1 MDRLRGALGQ
11 TIDFEGALVARL
23 RPGLSIANF
32 GRMDRGRGKLLL
44 VVTLLGAIGAETAL
58 AEPFRAAS
66 AFRKLSCCARNCA
79 TVRDVA
85 CQPECCSPARH
96 RDTPT
101 ISARADGS
109 ALAPTLSVL
118 SAVATVVVSPSRKR
132 SEGVSSVGSRGD
144 PQSLLLQKHTLRL

>member
-58 AEPFRAAS
+58 AEPIRVSQAQLLRAEL
-66 AFRKLSCCARNCA
+66 R
-79 TVRDVA
+79 
-85 CQPECCSPARH
+85 
-96 RDTPT
+96 
-101 ISARADGS
+101 DGS
-109 ALAPTLSVL
+109 
-118 SAVATVVVSPSRKR
+118 
-132 SEGVSSVGSRGD
+132 
-144 PQSLLLQKHTLRL
+144 